1 MGNLTALQIIQQGTL
16 QAQRD
21 DADTLALGWLNRWLS
36 SIAAAWPWPVLSRES
51 NGLAV
56 SASITVGDA
65 NGGVTEKI
73 LRVLDNTWIY
83 PADRSARSTRVRIRT
98 QLTSPNDRVG
108 PSSQASGKPTQARVF
123 QSTFGQWVMYF
134 DVAPDITYNLSL
146 AYLAQPAQI
155 TNTSDMPWYPNDE
168 TMVQAVAFNCHRY
181 FDGKD
186 SPKTQAVQEDL
197 AALAAADRLR
207 YGSANGIND
216 KVQLNPAR
224 FRNADRT

>member
-16 QAQRD
+16 QAGRD

-36 SIAAAWPWPVLSRES
+36 SIAAAWPWPVLARES
-51 NGLAV
+51 NGLTV
-56 SASITVGDA
+56 SASITVGNA
-65 NGGVTEKI
+65 SGGVTEKI
-73 LRVLDNTWIY
+73 LRILDNTWIY
-83 PADRSARSTRVRIRT
+83 PADRSSRSTRVRIRT

-108 PSSQASGKPTQARVF
+108 PSTAPPGKPTQARVF

-134 DVAPDITYNLSL
+134 DHSPDITYNLSL
-146 AYLAQPAQI
+146 AYLALPAQI
-155 TNTSDMPWYPNDE
+155 VATSETPWYMNDE

-197 AALAAADRLR
+197 AALTAADRLR

-216 KVQLNPAR
+216 KAQLNVVR
-224 FRNADRT
+224 FRNADRP